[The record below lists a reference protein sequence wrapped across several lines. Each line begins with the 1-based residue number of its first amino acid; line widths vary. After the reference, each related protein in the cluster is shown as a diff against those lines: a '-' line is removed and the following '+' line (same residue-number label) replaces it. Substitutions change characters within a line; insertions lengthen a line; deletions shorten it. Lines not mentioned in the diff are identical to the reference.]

1 MHISKNW
8 KSHHVINH
16 LTFTSYM
23 SLILLPCVHFVT
35 GRWDLLRSTALI
47 LWVNHEV
54 VDLSGNKPLYLI
66 SATWWNLCETPAEFE
81 HCMNSKK
88 KQPHNSLTNWKN
100 CCVNWT
106 QRQMIFNTYDSFYTY
121 GNTYT
126 SITSSF
132 QKEENTELSLV
143 SLYLFSVLL
152 FFPLGVKKF
161 RDNEVTHSL
170 LFHSFV
176 LQTVLKYFPTDS
188 SSIRRQSV
196 TRLRDKQTV
205 PTVEFW
211 KNLND

>member
-81 HCMNSKK
+81 HRMNSKE

-106 QRQMIFNTYDSFYTY
+106 QRQMIFNMYDSFYTY

-132 QKEENTELSLV
+132 QKEENTV
-143 SLYLFSVLL
+143 DCHLYLFISFLCYC
-152 FFPLGVKKF
+152 FFPWELKSSEITRSLTVCCFIPLSF
-161 RDNEVTHSL
+161 RLFWNISPQIVHQYADN
-170 LFHSFV
+170 
-176 LQTVLKYFPTDS
+176 
-188 SSIRRQSV
+188 R
-196 TRLRDKQTV
+196 
-205 PTVEFW
+205 
-211 KNLND
+211 

>member
-81 HCMNSKK
+81 HRMNSKK
-88 KQPHNSLTNWKN
+88 NNHTILWQTERIVVW
-100 CCVNWT
+100 
-106 QRQMIFNTYDSFYTY
+106 
-121 GNTYT
+121 
-126 SITSSF
+126 
-132 QKEENTELSLV
+132 TELSGKWFLTCMTV
-143 SLYLFSVLL
+143 FTHMATLTPQSLPLFRKKKTLWAVTCISLSL
-152 FFPLGVKKF
+152 FCATVFSLG
-161 RDNEVTHSL
+161 S
-170 LFHSFV
+170 
-176 LQTVLKYFPTDS
+176 
-188 SSIRRQSV
+188 
-196 TRLRDKQTV
+196 
-205 PTVEFW
+205 
-211 KNLND
+211 

>member
-81 HCMNSKK
+81 HRMNSKK
-88 KQPHNSLTNWKN
+88 KTTTQFFDKLKELLYELNSAAN
-100 CCVNWT
+100 
-106 QRQMIFNTYDSFYTY
+106 DSFYTY

-132 QKEENTELSLV
+132 QKEENTV
-143 SLYLFSVLL
+143 SCHLYLYLFSVLL